1 MKDYDKNKELSYL
14 QHWNL
19 NDLCGLEMAQKLP
32 VNNFESIE
40 DTCQFHEDF
49 MKKIAMEKFI
59 KDVFSKMIFNILNNY
74 INFIIIYHFQQKEL
88 KLKKSKSLE
97 LIYMIRLNTRKK
109 FNTSIKSRINFEK
122 SSQSD

>member
-1 MKDYDKNKELSYL
+1 MKDYDNNKELSYL

-32 VNNFESIE
+32 VNNFEWIE

-74 INFIIIYHFQQKEL
+74 INFIIIYHF
-88 KLKKSKSLE
+88 
-97 LIYMIRLNTRKK
+97 
-109 FNTSIKSRINFEK
+109 
-122 SSQSD
+122 